1 VETIRLLQNP
11 VNGVAKILF
20 YFANLTISSYLIDD
34 YSIGDYFT
42 NNYSIGGIWW
52 LLYYKKLLNILDY
65 IIIGYW

>member
-1 VETIRLLQNP
+1 VETIQLLQNP
-11 VNGVAKILF
+11 ANGAAKI
-20 YFANLTISSYLIDD
+20 YFFFTNLTIGGYLIDD